1 MSNRRIVLPLF
12 AALLAAG
19 VVLALAACG
28 SSSSKDVEEGEVVKL
43 GNVEYTVT
51 FSRYLNPNDSE
62 DAAYLVGQPEPQ
74 EGNAYF
80 GVFFEVQNDSEEI
93 QQLPASLR
101 ITDVDNQEYKSLPSE
116 SEFALQYG
124 GEIEPEE
131 QIPVLDSPA
140 QQGPIQG
147 SVAIFELTPEASDNR
162 PLTLH
167 IESPEGDTAKVKL
180 DL

>member
-1 MSNRRIVLPLF
+1 MSNRRILLPLF

-19 VVLALAACG
+19 IVLAFAACG
-28 SSSSKDVEEGEVVKL
+28 SSDSKEVVEGEVVKL
-43 GNVEYTVT
+43 GDVEYTVT

-62 DAAYLVGQPEPQ
+62 DAAYLVGQEEPQ
-74 EGNAYF
+74 KGNTFF

-93 QQLPASLR
+93 QKLPANLL
-101 ITDVDNQEYKSLPSE
+101 ITDADGEEFKSIPSE

-131 QIPVLDSPA
+131 QVPVLDSPA
-140 QQGPIQG
+140 QQGPIEG
-147 SVAIFELTPEASDNR
+147 VVTIFELDPEASSNR

-167 IESPEGDTAKVKL
+167 IESPEGEKAEVEL